1 MPKIMQ
7 NLVVLMEPSE
17 DAWQTPLKGGN
28 MILNRFGIDEDAAFE
43 LSGVDYLTKLS
54 WMSGKSRELEVER
67 KVKGKDYSFL
77 RSETFFIQFAEL
89 YLHKQFIIIPQK
101 SILIRTLIILHNEKI
116 MIMSTKTLKYT
127 LFMHVIMVLIIYIV
141 NANWDQLF

>member
-1 MPKIMQ
+1 MRSECHQCFFKHKLKNKITSENFQITSIVMPKTMQ

-17 DAWQTPLKGGN
+17 NAEVKPLKGGN
-28 MILNRFGIDEDAAFE
+28 MFLNRFCIDEDAAFE

-54 WMSGKSRELEVER
+54 WMSGKSREFEVER

-101 SILIRTLIILHNEKI
+101 SILIRTLIILHYEK
-116 MIMSTKTLKYT
+116 KC
-127 LFMHVIMVLIIYIV
+127 
-141 NANWDQLF
+141 